1 MLELEIKDKDILKF
15 LNLIGFKSRKI
26 RRLIAGFE
34 SYFERVE
41 RHHLFLVS
49 AGIAFN
55 ILLYLIPLLLIAVYL
70 VNIIFGI
77 GSVTS
82 FLTQTL
88 QSILPPNNKTTIF
101 LKTTLEEVYSIL
113 TNSSIAGWIGVIS
126 LLWLSSTLLSS
137 FRTGLNTIFRIPSP
151 HIFFVYKIKDI
162 FLIIALAFLVLFA
175 SFIFPITSIIGELLK
190 NTMPPELKN
199 IFSRVYMTIVSV
211 INSFLLFYLL
221 FRFVPNKKTKRS
233 VRFPSII
240 ICVVIVELSR
250 YLFAWYISGVTAYG
264 KFYGTYAI
272 LASMAL
278 WIYYFVLIIMFS
290 AELSQFVYDLRSQ
303 ELVE

>member
-15 LNLIGFKSRKI
+15 LNLLGIRSKRI
-26 RRLIAGFE
+26 RRIIAGFE
-34 SYFERVE
+34 IYFERIE
-41 RHHLFLVS
+41 KHHLFLVS

-55 ILLYLIPLLLIAVYL
+55 LLLYLIPLLLIAVFL
-70 VNIIFGI
+70 VNVIFEI
-77 GSVTS
+77 NSVTS

-88 QSILPPNNKTTIF
+88 QSVLPPNNKTTEF
-101 LKTTLEEVYSIL
+101 LRATLEEVYSIL
-113 TNSSIAGWIGVIS
+113 THSTVAGWIGVIT

-151 HIFFVYKIKDI
+151 QIFFIYKIKDI

-190 NTMPPELKN
+190 NSLPQDMKY
-199 IFSRVYMTIVSV
+199 IFSKVYVTVISV

-233 VRFPSII
+233 IRFMSIAM
-240 ICVVIVELSR
+240 CVVVVELSR
-250 YLFAWYISGVTAYG
+250 HLFALYIGGVTSYG

-290 AELSQFVYDLRSQ
+290 AEFSQFVYDLRQ
-303 ELVE
+303 KELVE